1 MTQQFDC
8 RLLHRANA
16 PVQQRTNVAPGMNT
30 ARGAVERERLAE
42 FLSGALMKPL
52 WHSAQQH
59 HMAVEHSLNTMTLA
73 ERIAIEIEMMERA
86 QVMHSFDYDP
96 LI

>member
-16 PVQQRTNVAPGMNT
+16 PVQQQTNV
-30 ARGAVERERLAE
+30 ARGAVERERLGE

-52 WHSAQQH
+52 WHAAQQH
-59 HMAVEHSLNTMTLA
+59 HMAVEHSLNTMSIA
-73 ERIAIEIEMMERA
+73 ERIATEIEMTERA
-86 QVMHSFDYDP
+86 RVMHSFDYDP
-96 LI
+96 LR

>member
-8 RLLHRANA
+8 RLLHRAGA
-16 PVQQRTNVAPGMNT
+16 PVQQQTGSAPGMST
-30 ARGAVERERLAE
+30 ACGAVERERLAE

-59 HMAVEHSLNTMTLA
+59 RMAVEHSLNTMSIA
-73 ERIAIEIEMMERA
+73 ERIAIEIELTERT

-96 LI
+96 LR